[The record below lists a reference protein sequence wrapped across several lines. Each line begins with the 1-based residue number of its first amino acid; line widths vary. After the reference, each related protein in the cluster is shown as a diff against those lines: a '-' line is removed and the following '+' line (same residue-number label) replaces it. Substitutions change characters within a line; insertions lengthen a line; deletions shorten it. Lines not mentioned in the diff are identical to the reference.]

1 MAEPVTAR
9 AARASALTARLA
21 FADYRHEW
29 VMSACAVLALA
40 AVLVPLLVLF
50 GLKYGLISTLL
61 DPLVENPRYREITP
75 LASGRYDEAWF
86 DTMRARDDVAFVAPR
101 TRSLAA
107 TIRLRAPDSAV
118 GRIIDVELVPSMPGD
133 PVLPGD
139 MVPPAGF
146 SAAVIVS
153 HTAAEKLGVDAGGRV
168 EGIISRT
175 RGGTQETVRLPLAVG
190 DIAPHGAFA
199 RDALFVSPA
208 LIGAVEDFLDG
219 RAVPALDWDGGPAR
233 VGPRSYASFRMYA
246 RGIDDVEGLRAHLAE
261 SRIDVRTSLADI
273 SLVRTL
279 ERNLGVA
286 YWIIA
291 VIAIAGFFIS
301 FATNVW
307 ANVDRKRREFSVL
320 RLTGFRTGQIVWFPI
335 LQAALTA
342 VLAWLLASL
351 VYFGVESLL
360 NALFAASVGGGAEV
374 CRLRAS
380 HLFAALAITVFAAA
394 AAAAVGG
401 RRVAG
406 LEPSIGLRE
415 R

>member
-1 MAEPVTAR
+1 MAERSTAPR
-9 AARASALTARLA
+9 MHRLALTARLA
-21 FADYRHEW
+21 LADYRHEW

-75 LASGRYDEAWF
+75 LASGRHDAEWF
-86 DTMRARDDVAFVAPR
+86 DAMRARNDVAFIAPR

-107 TIRLRAPDSAV
+107 TIRLRAPDSRV
-118 GRIIDVELVPSMPGD
+118 GRIIDVELVPSMSGD
-133 PVLPGD
+133 PVLPSG
-139 MVPPAGF
+139 MPPPEGYD
-146 SAAVIVS
+146 AVIVS
-153 HTAAEKLGVDAGGRV
+153 HTAAEKLGVGAGAQV
-168 EGIISRT
+168 EGIVSRT
-175 RGGTQETVRLPLAVG
+175 RGGTQETVRLPLQVG
-190 DIAPHGAFA
+190 DVAPHGAFV

-219 RAVPALDWDGGPAR
+219 RAVPALDWEGGPPR
-233 VGPRSYASFRMYA
+233 VGPRSYASFRLYA

-261 SRIDVRTSLADI
+261 ARIDVRTSLADI

-286 YWIIA
+286 YWMIA

-307 ANVDRKRREFSVL
+307 ANVDRKRREYSVL
-320 RLTGFRTGQIVWFPI
+320 RLTGFGTGQIVWFPI
-335 LQAALTA
+335 LQAVLTA
-342 VLAWLLASL
+342 LLAWLLASL
-351 VYFGVESLL
+351 VYAGVAALL
-360 NALFAASVGGGAEV
+360 NTLFAASVGGGGEI
-374 CRLRAS
+374 CRLRAV

-401 RRVAG
+401 RRVAAM
-406 LEPSIGLRE
+406 EPSLGLRE